1 MKTKLFTLLIVM
13 LLLIAGCGKDGAKDA
28 SEKSAKGN
36 GPKIEKVV
44 IHKEDSK
51 NFSVKATTE
60 GKELTYAYYVYLDN
74 KLLKKFPY
82 KENVD
87 LNYKISES
95 GVYKVRVFVKDK
107 KGNINAETTEALRM

>member
-1 MKTKLFTLLIVM
+1 MKTKLFTLFIVT
-13 LLLIAGCGKDGAKDA
+13 LLLITGCGKDAAKEESDQG
-28 SEKSAKGN
+28 SKGK
-36 GPKIEKVV
+36 GPKIEKVE
-44 IHKEDSK
+44 INKEDSK

-87 LNYKISES
+87 LNYKISEP

-107 KGNINAETTEALRM
+107 KGNINAETTEPVRM